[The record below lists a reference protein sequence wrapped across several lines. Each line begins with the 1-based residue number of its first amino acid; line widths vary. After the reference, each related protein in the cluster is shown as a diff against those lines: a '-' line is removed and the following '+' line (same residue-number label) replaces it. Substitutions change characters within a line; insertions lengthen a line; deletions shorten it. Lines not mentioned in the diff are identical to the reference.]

1 MVILYWK
8 KRIFQNDAKPDE
20 EVESTGESAETGRV
34 VENQTSLETIEETDD
49 VIIDVSIEPIVII
62 DGERKEEVV

>member
-1 MVILYWK
+1 
-8 KRIFQNDAKPDE
+8 
-20 EVESTGESAETGRV
+20 VETEKV

-49 VIIDVSIEPIVII
+49 VIIDVSVEPIVII

>member
-1 MVILYWK
+1 
-8 KRIFQNDAKPDE
+8 
-20 EVESTGESAETGRV
+20 VESSESVATEKV

-49 VIIDVSIEPIVII
+49 VIIDVSVEPIVVI